1 MLFLQDMSKS
11 RLQFSA
17 FQALMALFLLL
28 GLSGCG
34 RLGLNGDLDLE
45 SGLVRCLMIY
55 RSFIRVEVA
64 SSNISGNLELF
75 SKYEGGDYERVQEEF
90 TADTNGKKILF
101 LDEINGHP
109 RKAGRYSFKLVNT
122 LDPSQ
127 TIELVQNLVISDL
140 GPCPY
145 SREPY
150 PVTFT
155 LP

>member
-1 MLFLQDMSKS
+1 MTF
-11 RLQFSA
+11 FVVV
-17 FQALMALFLLL
+17 

-34 RLGLNGDLDLE
+34 RLGLDGGLDLE
-45 SGLVRCLMIY
+45 SGLDRCLMIY

-64 SSNISGNLELF
+64 SSNISGNLDLF

-90 TADTNGKKILF
+90 IDDINGKKILV
-101 LDEINGHP
+101 LDEINGQP
-109 RKAGRYSFKLVNT
+109 RKAGMYTFKLVNT